1 MQEVWRL
8 AHGTGTKV
16 AMIAMKQLVA
26 SAGLFATF
34 TLAGTGLGLS
44 QDAGDGNPVYPYASE
59 TKQERTERLEK
70 AKLRAKEYIA
80 RARAGLSNA
89 PDAEQAAKDRAGLA
103 SDSAISDPSLQPGD
117 IVSTTKGLFVFRG
130 PLDRDRRPEDFV
142 PLLED
147 IRRQPWRR

>member
-1 MQEVWRL
+1 
-8 AHGTGTKV
+8 
-16 AMIAMKQLVA
+16 MIALKHLIA
-26 SAGLFATF
+26 FAGFFATF
-34 TLAGTGLGLS
+34 TLAGTGVGLS
-44 QDAGDGNPVYPYASE
+44 QDAGNPGYPYTSE
-59 TKQERTERLEK
+59 TKEERTERLEK
-70 AKLRAKEYIA
+70 AKARAKEYIA

-89 PDAEQAAKDRAGLA
+89 PDAEQIAKDRAGLA

-147 IRRQPWRR
+147 IRRQSWRR